1 MSRSQVSEK
10 DAETKETHDVSS
22 VNRKRLHIYERSKPQ
37 SVICAVGLT
46 DTMKSDAFDAAASEE
61 EDEESEEV
69 DEHDGKKVA
78 GAVNSWQRK
87 KRAAWATPRPPR
99 TEMYLYCMR

>member
-1 MSRSQVSEK
+1 
-10 DAETKETHDVSS
+10 
-22 VNRKRLHIYERSKPQ
+22 
-37 SVICAVGLT
+37 
-46 DTMKSDAFDAAASEE
+46 MKSDAFDAAASEE

-69 DEHDGKKVA
+69 DEHDGKVA
-78 GAVNSWQRK
+78 GAVNSWQRT

>member
-1 MSRSQVSEK
+1 M
-10 DAETKETHDVSS
+10 
-22 VNRKRLHIYERSKPQ
+22 
-37 SVICAVGLT
+37 ICAAGLT

-61 EDEESEEV
+61 EESEEV